1 MEVQTGKSEK
11 NAGQVG
17 QGDVLGSAQQVLGQS
32 DKVST
37 PTAAV
42 PSLPESPD
50 FTQQQLPRTQ
60 LPIAVLETLF
70 DSSRDKSRHNS
81 TWSGQ
86 QPGVQR
92 SPHKPTGNCSEV
104 FW

>member
-1 MEVQTGKSEK
+1 MSPFLPCQILCPSPLLLLLVAVQYSYQGEELILLLRMEVQTGKSEK

-17 QGDVLGSAQQVLGQS
+17 QGDVLGSAQQVLDQS

-37 PTAAV
+37 

-60 LPIAVLETLF
+60 FLTDVLETL
-70 DSSRDKSRHNS
+70 
-81 TWSGQ
+81 
-86 QPGVQR
+86 
-92 SPHKPTGNCSEV
+92 
-104 FW
+104 

>member
-42 PSLPESPD
+42 LSLPESPD

-60 LPIAVLETLF
+60 LPIAVLETL
-70 DSSRDKSRHNS
+70 
-81 TWSGQ
+81 
-86 QPGVQR
+86 
-92 SPHKPTGNCSEV
+92 
-104 FW
+104 

>member
-17 QGDVLGSAQQVLGQS
+17 QGDILGSAQQVLGHS
-32 DKVST
+32 DKVSA

-50 FTQQQLPRTQ
+50 FT
-60 LPIAVLETLF
+60 
-70 DSSRDKSRHNS
+70 
-81 TWSGQ
+81 
-86 QPGVQR
+86 
-92 SPHKPTGNCSEV
+92 
-104 FW
+104 